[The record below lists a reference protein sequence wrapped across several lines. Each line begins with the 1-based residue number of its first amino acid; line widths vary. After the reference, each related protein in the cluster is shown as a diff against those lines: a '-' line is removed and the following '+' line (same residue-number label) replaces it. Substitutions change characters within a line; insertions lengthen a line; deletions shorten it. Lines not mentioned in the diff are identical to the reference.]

1 MIRLPALLL
10 IVTIVSSMQEM
21 MQDYRLQLR
30 ANSLYE
36 KREYGKAERTF
47 RQLLSTLPEGR
58 KKTST
63 TYNLA
68 CAQYMQGKFMDASVM
83 FAHKQATAG
92 KSRDIELQSLF
103 NEGNSLAMS
112 AIGTPVKSRKTA
124 LFRNSL
130 DRLKSVLLSNPN
142 DGDAKINYEIV
153 RRYLH
158 ELEPPQHSSSSS
170 ADNNGKTEPKS
181 GISQDMAQRMLE
193 HTQQDESS
201 LMRQLPR
208 NKSTAA
214 KSRSNNLDW

>member
-68 CAQYMQGKFMDASVM
+68 CAQYICKA
-83 FAHKQATAG
+83 
-92 KSRDIELQSLF
+92 
-103 NEGNSLAMS
+103 
-112 AIGTPVKSRKTA
+112 
-124 LFRNSL
+124 
-130 DRLKSVLLSNPN
+130 
-142 DGDAKINYEIV
+142 
-153 RRYLH
+153 
-158 ELEPPQHSSSSS
+158 
-170 ADNNGKTEPKS
+170 
-181 GISQDMAQRMLE
+181 
-193 HTQQDESS
+193 
-201 LMRQLPR
+201 
-208 NKSTAA
+208 
-214 KSRSNNLDW
+214 NLWTLR

>member
-10 IVTIVSSMQEM
+10 IVTLVSSMQEM
-21 MQDYRLQLR
+21 LQDYRLQRR

-36 KREYGKAERTF
+36 KRDYGNAESTL
-47 RQLLSTLPEGR
+47 RQLLSTTPEGE

-63 TYNLA
+63 TFNLA
-68 CAQYMQGKFMDASVM
+68 CTLYMQGKFAGASAM
-83 FAHKQATAG
+83 FAHKPATAG
-92 KSRDIELQSLF
+92 KDRDIELQSLF

-112 AIGTPVKSRKTA
+112 AIKTTAKSSKTV

-130 DRLKSVLLSNPN
+130 DRLKSVLLNNPN

-158 ELEPPQHSSSSS
+158 ELETPQRSSSSS
-170 ADNNGKTEPKS
+170 TDNNSKTQTKS
-181 GISQDMAQRMLE
+181 GISQDMTQRLLE
-193 HTQQDESS
+193 HTQQDEST

-214 KSRSNNLDW
+214 KSGSNNLDW